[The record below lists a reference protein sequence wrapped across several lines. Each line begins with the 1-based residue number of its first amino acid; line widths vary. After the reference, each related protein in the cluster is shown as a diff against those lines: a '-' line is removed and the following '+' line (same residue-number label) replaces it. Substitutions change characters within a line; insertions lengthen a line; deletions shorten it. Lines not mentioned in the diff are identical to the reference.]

1 MCVTETIFIPSKN
14 GDATMANVT
23 ATQNPETAIRAELA
37 KLEWMIPDAKRD
49 LAKAAAKMA
58 DRAISAVKE
67 CEAMIAGEPCSMGW
81 TEFAEQDARRASE
94 AKARLTA
101 LFERRQLLQYL
112 LGEND

>member
-1 MCVTETIFIPSKN
+1 MTNT
-14 GDATMANVT
+14 T
-23 ATQNPETAIRAELA
+23 AIQTPEAAIRAELA

-49 LAKAAAKMA
+49 VAKAAAKMA
-58 DRAISAVKE
+58 DRATNAVKG

-81 TEFAEQDARRASE
+81 TEFAEQDARHASE

-112 LGEND
+112 IGEND